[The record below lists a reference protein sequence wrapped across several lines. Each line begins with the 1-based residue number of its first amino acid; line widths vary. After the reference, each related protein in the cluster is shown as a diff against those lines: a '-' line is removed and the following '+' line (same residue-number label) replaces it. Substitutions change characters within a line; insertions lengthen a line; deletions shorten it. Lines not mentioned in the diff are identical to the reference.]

1 MTGPGGRNR
10 PRRAARGRR
19 PPPVGSS
26 GGPARRSDPR
36 AVALEVIRRVTE
48 DRAFST
54 LAMAASLDRSGLEG
68 RDRALATELAYETL
82 RKLRSL
88 DWALAPHVS
97 RPLDRVSPRA
107 LALLRLGAEQL
118 LFTRTPDHAAV
129 SETVRLARAGE
140 RGFVNAVLRSLA
152 ANPPE
157 WPGGD
162 DVGSIAIR
170 TGLAEWAV
178 AELDRVLPDE
188 TAAAAEALAGTA
200 ALSVRANTCRVTVE
214 HLEEEFRSAGHE
226 PRRGTVHPDTLHVR
240 EASPTRLPGFREG
253 WFAVQDEASA
263 FVVRALD
270 PRPGDKVLDAC
281 AGPGGKATH
290 AACLVG
296 EDGLLVAADV
306 SPARARLVQT
316 LASRLGAPVR
326 TVAQDARNP
335 AVRGPFDRVLVD
347 APCSGIGAAR
357 RLPGDPPPPSG
368 ARTGGHRG
376 PGRARRAHPAV
387 AAPARHGRH
396 VRGGLPQDRLNGP
409 STGPAAVSGRP
420 SHAQADRRTCRLY
433 RCRRGPHMGGSVM
446 EWSRGRNKKW
456 RKRSW
461 WWTTIRISPGSS
473 R

>member
-10 PRRAARGRR
+10 PRPAARGRR

-68 RDRALATELAYETL
+68 RDRALATELAYGTL

-107 LALLRLGAEQL
+107 LALLRLGAEHL

-152 ANPPE
+152 ADPPE
-157 WPGGD
+157 WPSGD

-316 LASRLGAPVR
+316 LARRLGAPVR

-357 RLPGDPPPPSG
+357 RRPELLWRPARDELGRLARLQVAIAASAAEALKPGGRLVYSVCTFPRAETDAACRAILRHRPDLVPEAIEGPDGPAERIRLWPHRHG
-368 ARTGGHRG
+368 TDAMFVAAFRRTG
-376 PGRARRAHPAV
+376 
-387 AAPARHGRH
+387 
-396 VRGGLPQDRLNGP
+396 
-409 STGPAAVSGRP
+409 
-420 SHAQADRRTCRLY
+420 
-433 RCRRGPHMGGSVM
+433 
-446 EWSRGRNKKW
+446 
-456 RKRSW
+456 
-461 WWTTIRISPGSS
+461 
-473 R
+473 

>member
-357 RLPGDPPPPSG
+357 RRPELLWRPARDELGRLARLQVAIAASAAEALKPGGRLVYSVCTFPRAETDAACRAILRHRPELVPEGIEGPDGPAERIRLWPHRHG
-368 ARTGGHRG
+368 TDAMFVAAFRRTG
-376 PGRARRAHPAV
+376 
-387 AAPARHGRH
+387 
-396 VRGGLPQDRLNGP
+396 
-409 STGPAAVSGRP
+409 
-420 SHAQADRRTCRLY
+420 
-433 RCRRGPHMGGSVM
+433 
-446 EWSRGRNKKW
+446 
-456 RKRSW
+456 
-461 WWTTIRISPGSS
+461 
-473 R
+473 